1 MPKKE
6 TTPSSRAKLATGQA
20 IDDLAVMVKKGFIG
34 VDKKFND
41 IEKNMARKDD
51 VRKGFDEVNQRLIK
65 IERKIDS
72 NHEQRIE
79 QRIEKLEDDV
89 KWLKGQLT
97 LEGS

>member
-6 TTPSSRAKLATGQA
+6 TT
-20 IDDLAVMVKKGFIG
+20 IDDLAVMVQKGFIG
-34 VDKKFND
+34 VDKKFTD

-51 VRKGFDEVNQRLIK
+51 MEAGFKAVDKKFEEVNQRLIK

-79 QRIEKLEDDV
+79 RLEDDV

-97 LEGS
+97 LRES

>member
-6 TTPSSRAKLATGQA
+6 TT
-20 IDDLAVMVKKGFIG
+20 IDDLAVMVQKGFIG
-34 VDKKFND
+34 VDSKINNLQKDMVNGF
-41 IEKNMARKDD
+41 KNVDKR
-51 VRKGFDEVNQRLIK
+51 FDEVNQRLIK

-79 QRIEKLEDDV
+79 KLEDDV

-97 LEGS
+97 LGDS

>member
-6 TTPSSRAKLATGQA
+6 TT
-20 IDDLAVMVKKGFIG
+20 IDGLAVMVQKGFIG
-34 VDKKFND
+34 VDKRFENVDKRFAD
-41 IEKNMARKDD
+41 IEKNMAVGFKNVDKR
-51 VRKGFDEVNQRLIK
+51 FDEVNQRLIK

-79 QRIEKLEDDV
+79 RLEDDV

-97 LEGS
+97 LGEVDV

>member
-6 TTPSSRAKLATGQA
+6 TT
-20 IDDLAVMVKKGFIG
+20 IDDLAIMVQKGFVG
-34 VDKKFND
+34 VDKRFVS
-41 IEKNMARKDD
+41 IEKNMETGFKMVDKR
-51 VRKGFDEVNQRLIK
+51 FDEVNQRLVK

-79 QRIEKLEDDV
+79 RLEDDV

-97 LEGS
+97 LGENLVS

>member
-6 TTPSSRAKLATGQA
+6 TT
-20 IDDLAVMVKKGFIG
+20 IDDLAIMVQRGFIG
-34 VDKKFND
+34 VDKK
-41 IEKNMARKDD
+41 IETGFKNVDKKFENVDKR
-51 VRKGFDEVNQRLIK
+51 FDEVGQRLVK

-79 QRIEKLEDDV
+79 RLEDDV

-97 LEGS
+97 LG

>member
-1 MPKKE
+1 MTKKE
-6 TTPSSRAKLATGQA
+6 TT
-20 IDDLAVMVKKGFIG
+20 IDDLAVMVQKGFIG
-34 VDKKFND
+34 VDKKFISVDKKFAD
-41 IEKNMARKDD
+41 IEKNMAKKDD
-51 VRKGFDEVNQRLIK
+51 MRKGFDEVNQRLIK

-79 QRIEKLEDDV
+79 KLEDDV